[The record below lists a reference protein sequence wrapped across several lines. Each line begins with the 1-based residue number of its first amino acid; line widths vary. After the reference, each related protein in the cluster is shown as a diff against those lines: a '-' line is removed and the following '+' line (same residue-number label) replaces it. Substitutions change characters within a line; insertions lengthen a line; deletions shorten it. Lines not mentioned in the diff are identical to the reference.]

1 MKKIVTLLLIPI
13 FSVAQTYDVLFI
25 GNSYIYYNDLP
36 IMLDNLAN
44 SLGDDIN
51 FEQSTPGGETLEGHS
66 TSPLTI
72 NKINQSNWD
81 YVILQGQSQRSAL
94 SPAYVSTNVTPFAQ
108 QLVNLIE
115 SNSSCSEPL
124 FFMTWGRKN
133 GDQSYCAFYPPVCT
147 FDGMQSRL
155 RDSYLNYG
163 FNNSAAIS
171 PVGIAWERVMNQNS
185 NINLYRSDNSHP
197 SERGT
202 YLTACTFYATIFKK
216 SPIGASFKPS
226 GMNQSTATFLQTIAH
241 KVVLDSLATWNIF
254 NADFN
259 YTIVNTASPT
269 IYFNN
274 LSSNYENLIWSF
286 GDGTTSTTN
295 NPTHQ
300 YSSPGNYTV
309 TLTIYTNSGC
319 LIDSVSQNIDIIFTN
334 VNEIR
339 QNQELIIESDL
350 LGRKNKNSKIV
361 FKLDEKGIKTK
372 KIQLKD

>member
-13 FSVAQTYDVLFI
+13 FSVAQTYDLLFI

-171 PVGIAWERVMNQNS
+171 PVGIAWKRVMNQNS